1 MVDVGAY
8 GKGNEGGTLR
18 ECAFGRTLQAG
29 TLHIPPGKH
38 LPGAPQLGEVPDVFV
53 GDEAFPL
60 QHHIMR
66 PDPGHNLSR
75 QQRIYNYRLPRAQL
89 VAFGMLASRFCMYR
103 QVIGQ
108 NHHNVEACVKATCI
122 LHNLLRSTEAQ
133 HPSLDH
139 TTPMERARHQGA
151 NSSIGVV
158 MQQRETSPFH
168 RLGQQMED
176 ILGDGGILK
185 EVFQPGEGPPV
196 PRNASVSIRFSAFL
210 EYCDRPFDTNCNVK
224 HPQMMKLGRDV
235 TLAGL
240 ELGLLTMRKGE
251 FSRFLFKPQYAY
263 GEIGCPPFIP
273 SAATVLYEI
282 QVLDFLDSA
291 QVDGFLELSVE
302 EQNDVPLSTL
312 LKVVNTCRSFGNR
325 CFKQSRYYDAKD
337 NYKQAMTLLGNKETE
352 NDVER
357 EKINT
362 ELLPLYMN
370 LSLSE
375 LRLERPHKA
384 LKYAIK
390 ALEVDPDNTKAL
402 YRCGQAYLETH
413 DYKNAQGCLI
423 KAQAKKPFDSDINNL
438 LKKVAICYKD
448 SLDKQKEMYSKMFK
462 GFNHPMKM

>member
-1 MVDVGAY
+1 M
-8 GKGNEGGTLR
+8 N
-18 ECAFGRTLQAG
+18 RTPAEQQLEELLLEQERLEVQA
-29 TLHIPPGKH
+29 
-38 LPGAPQLGEVPDVFV
+38 AEE
-53 GDEAFPL
+53 EAEWRAM
-60 QHHIMR
+60 HA
-66 PDPGHNLSR
+66 
-75 QQRIYNYRLPRAQL
+75 RLPVLRLQLQRQEEDGGEWRAMDNRFALAAVMKQRL
-89 VAFGMLASRFCMYR
+89 VAVSTLMRL
-103 QVIGQ
+103 
-108 NHHNVEACVKATCI
+108 EAHR
-122 LHNLLRSTEAQ
+122 LWLRAVVAWVQWEEAQ
-133 HPSLDH
+133 RL
-139 TTPMERARHQGA
+139 A
-151 NSSIGVV
+151 GVAV
-158 MQQRETSPFH
+158 GEEEAGEEAATAEEEAAAGEESPFH

-273 SAATVLYEI
+273 SAATVLYEV
-282 QVLDFLDSA
+282 QVLDFIDSA
-291 QVDGFLELSVE
+291 QVDDFLELSVE
-302 EQNDVPLSTL
+302 EQNDIPLSTL

-325 CFKQSRYYDAKD
+325 CFKQSRYYDTKD

-357 EKINT
+357 EKINM

-423 KAQAKKPFDSDINNL
+423 RAQAKKPFDSDINNL

-448 SLDKQKEMYSKMFK
+448 SLDEQKEMYSKMFK
-462 GFNHPMKM
+462 GFNHPMKITIIPIPKQQKVTSLNDWHP